1 MTSDF
6 TKGSVWVL
14 LVTVLTVAIPPTQ
27 AAKPAGTGGGG
38 GGGGGGEEEAAAV
51 DPPEFFWA
59 SFNHVDRQLRLQGKD
74 LVTGDDVTPVLP
86 QLFIGGEP
94 VVIDVTAS
102 VEATDFSTNLGAVLV
117 PFDNILDALADP
129 APTIRVLEGGDNYEV
144 KAVTGTGSAL
154 FSAYFAATI
163 KDVPED
169 NGFCPCSADFTDL
182 YQPADAADGAIFCSA
197 TQGISTEEYIE
208 AGYGKP
214 DGSAVIIGSHRSW
227 SSEPLY
233 TSTCYVRD
241 ISQVVNGVEEPQ
253 YIVPPLPVG
262 NADHLLC
269 VDEIKLLEA
278 ACGP

>member
-1 MTSDF
+1 MNIAVTRI
-6 TKGSVWVL
+6 TTRAIIVAL
-14 LVTVLTVAIPPTQ
+14 LAFAVPMVN
-27 AAKPAGTGGGG
+27 AAKPTGKGGGG
-38 GGGGGGEEEAAAV
+38 SGTTEAVAV

-59 SFNHVDRQLRLQGKD
+59 SFNHVDRVLSLQGIN
-74 LVTGDDVTPVLP
+74 LVSGDAGAPVFP

-94 VVIDVTAS
+94 VAIDETGSAAS
-102 VEATDFSTNLGAVLV
+102 TDFATNEGAVLV

-129 APTIRVLEGGDNYEV
+129 SPTIRSLPGGENFEL
-144 KAVTGTGSAL
+144 KAVTGSGTAQ
-154 FSAYFAATI
+154 FSAYFSATI
-163 KDVPED
+163 KDVPD
-169 NGFCPCSADFTDL
+169 DFGTCPCAADFIAL
-182 YQPADAADGAIFCSA
+182 YNNGDAAPDATFCSA
-197 TQGISTEEYIE
+197 TQGIDTQEYIE

-253 YIVPPLPVG
+253 YLATPQPVG

-269 VDEIKLLEA
+269 VDQIKALEA